1 MVSSDAEWQ
10 SLKQAMGSP
19 AWADQP
25 RFDTAL
31 SRWRHRHDLDQLIAE
46 WTSQHDDLAL
56 ARQLQQQGIAAG
68 ACLTAHDLVND
79 PHLRERDYLW
89 EFDNPQ
95 APDVGPRVFA
105 GRPFQDP
112 GNPMSITK
120 VAGLG
125 QDNAAILTDL
135 AGLSPAEISAPG
147 TGRRHLRRAP
157 PRRTSPLR
165 LETTMPGIL
174 SDLRVLELTHRPSGA
189 FCAKLLADQGARY
202 HQG

>member
-31 SRWRHRHDLDQLIAE
+31 SRWRHRHALDELIAE
-46 WTSQHDDLAL
+46 WTSQHDDLEL
-56 ARQLQQQGIAAG
+56 ARQLQQQGITAG

-105 GRPFQDP
+105 GRPFKDP

-135 AGLSPAEISAPG
+135 AGLSPAEISALEQDG
-147 TGRRHLRRAP
+147 VIYGAP
-157 PRRTSPLR
+157 RPDEPRP
-165 LETTMPGIL
+165 
-174 SDLRVLELTHRPSGA
+174 
-189 FCAKLLADQGARY
+189 
-202 HQG
+202 